1 MLNIDSV
8 LKRNNDDFVIYS
20 NEYPIGYNVVPKSV
34 DEANVFDIEEVRA
47 WCAANPD
54 KVKDEIT
61 ETPDD
66 VMVYIEF
73 RDAIKADLQYLKDT
87 DDVDYQLARHERGTQ
102 ILSEEKLADCISK
115 DKKRGEIA
123 DSIKAR
129 KSTLLGMLDALT
141 VKYGRQ
147 VLINFGIRDI
157 VG

>member
-1 MLNIDSV
+1 MDINFV
-8 LKRNNDDFVIYS
+8 LRRNDEDFVVYS
-20 NEYPIGYNVVPKSV
+20 DEYPIGYNVVPKSV
-34 DEANVFDIEEVRA
+34 DEANAFDIEEVRA

-66 VMVYIEF
+66 VTAYIEF

-102 ILSEEKLADCISK
+102 ILSEEKLADCMSK

-123 DSIKAR
+123 ASIKAR
-129 KSTLLGMLDALT
+129 KSTLLGMLDTLT
-141 VKYGRQ
+141 AKYGRQ
-147 VLINFGIRDI
+147 ILINFGIRDT